1 MLYLYCHIRFHCFRR
16 LVPTFATI
24 VLFCRTI
31 ISPVAKPTGLA
42 SVRIGYYF
50 PRIHTY
56 HTSMTLNLKKKSLL
70 WKTRISVL
78 YIYIYIYSI
87 SNTCL
92 ASYIYAISNTCL
104 ASIVS
109 ATSMSLPP
117 SIKTY
122 SLHTVCAF
130 TPIISKW
137 SPLSIVVQIFN
148 NKFKEW
154 K

>member
-31 ISPVAKPTGLA
+31 IISPVAKPTGLA
-42 SVRIGYYF
+42 SVRIGYHF

-56 HTSMTLNLKKKSLL
+56 HTSMTLNLKKITFMKNQDFC
-70 WKTRISVL
+70 T
-78 YIYIYIYSI
+78 IYIYLYSI

-130 TPIISKW
+130 TPIISK
-137 SPLSIVVQIFN
+137 
-148 NKFKEW
+148 
-154 K
+154 

>member
-50 PRIHTY
+50 SRIHTY
-56 HTSMTLNLKKKSLL
+56 HTSMTLNLKKKITFM
-70 WKTRISVL
+70 KNQDFGTI
-78 YIYIYIYSI
+78 YIYIYSNTCLASYIYSI

-92 ASYIYAISNTCL
+92 A
-104 ASIVS
+104 

-130 TPIISKW
+130 TPIISK
-137 SPLSIVVQIFN
+137 
-148 NKFKEW
+148 
-154 K
+154 

>member
-31 ISPVAKPTGLA
+31 ISPVAKPTGLT
-42 SVRIGYYF
+42 SVRKGYHF

-56 HTSMTLNLKKKSLL
+56 HTSMTLNLKKITFMKNQDFC
-70 WKTRISVL
+70 TI

-130 TPIISKW
+130 TPIISK
-137 SPLSIVVQIFN
+137 
-148 NKFKEW
+148 
-154 K
+154 